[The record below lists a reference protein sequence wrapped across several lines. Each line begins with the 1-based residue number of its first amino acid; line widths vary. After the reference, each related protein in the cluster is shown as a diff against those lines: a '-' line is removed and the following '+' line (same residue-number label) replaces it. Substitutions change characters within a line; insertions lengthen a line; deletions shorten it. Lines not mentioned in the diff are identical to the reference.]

1 MLVFYSQVFSD
12 LSPYEQ
18 QQTVRYLV
26 DHVVYNDSEMRIAL
40 DTGTYVPATKKGAQR
55 EFSEP
60 PHPAGRMGVP
70 QNPDSAHT

>member
-1 MLVFYSQVFSD
+1 
-12 LSPYEQ
+12 
-18 QQTVRYLV
+18 
-26 DHVVYNDSEMRIAL
+26 VVYNDSEMRIAL

-70 QNPDSAHT
+70 QNLDSAHT